1 MEDSNRRVIQ
11 FLEKEIRTYTALALF
26 LSKNGNEGRVRLGD
40 RGIILGPAF
49 YKQRMKEAK
58 KIVSDLRKPS

>member
-1 MEDSNRRVIQ
+1 MEESARRVIE
-11 FLEKEIRTYTALALF
+11 FLEKEIKTYSALALF
-26 LSKNGNEGRVRLGD
+26 LSKNGSKGRLRLGD

-58 KIVSDLRKPS
+58 KIVSDLKKPN